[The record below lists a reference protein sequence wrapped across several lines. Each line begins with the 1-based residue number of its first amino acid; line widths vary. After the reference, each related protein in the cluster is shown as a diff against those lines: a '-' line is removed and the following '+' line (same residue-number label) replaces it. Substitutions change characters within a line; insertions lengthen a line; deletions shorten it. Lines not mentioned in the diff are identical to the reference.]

1 MTKERKSQ
9 LWSIILNLPIKSE
22 EVSHY
27 AATAE
32 AFGLPN
38 EENDQCFPVALF
50 HDLVE
55 DGYIE
60 LLELAQKAH
69 LNQEQVAAIDA
80 ITRRPEERYFDY
92 IARLKTNEIARKVK
106 LADLTHNIKRCADDL
121 PTRWGLIRRY
131 AKAYGILTEA
141 YGILTDQWKE
151 RKDKEESKKM
161 TFCDDERLVDA
172 LRIVRLEYD
181 KAVTKHPEF
190 PSGQAAVSIIAEEMG
205 ELAKE
210 FNDGLVTGE
219 SRSRALIEAAHVAVT
234 AIRTIQMLMGE

>member
-1 MTKERKSQ
+1 MTEERKSH

-22 EVSHY
+22 DVSHY

-80 ITRRPEERYFDY
+80 ITRRPEERYFDDY

-121 PTRWGLIRRY
+121 PTRWELIRRY
-131 AKAYGILTEA
+131 AKAYGILT
-141 YGILTDQWKE
+141 DQWKE
-151 RKDKEESKKM
+151 HKDKKEAKKM
-161 TFCDDERLVDA
+161 IGCEDEKLVEA
-172 LRIVRLEYD
+172 LKIVRLEYD
-181 KAVTKHPEF
+181 KAVQKHPEF
-190 PSGQAAVSIIAEEMG
+190 PAGAGAVCIIAEELG

-210 FNDGLVTGE
+210 YNDGLVTGE
-219 SRSRALIEAAHVAVT
+219 RRDRAITEAAHVAVT
-234 AIRTIQMLMGE
+234 AIRTIQMLMGEE